1 MKRLLDDY
9 IFDDT
14 LRYEG
19 HKLIYRDADG
29 MEIVL
34 GGMMG
39 AAVLSAL
46 LDNTDEGDARG
57 IAIDSEA
64 QRVEFFN
71 RYEREVR
78 RDNGGLFT
86 TEVEALSA
94 AYIELAGT
102 DALLRICRNDR
113 LFDLAFG
120 LVVEYMHR
128 LVIEQVCP
136 HIYDAVPWRMP
147 FAQWLFDAGY
157 AETMRQHL
165 LTIQWTDPAA
175 VYALAQELNSD
186 QDSDTVEPTFIF
198 EGEKAELL
206 MSDYF
211 RWLWTQVQAQAA
223 MMPDEKVQLA
233 QLKPEVFKQETN
245 WDFIK
250 PELKDLAPEDLNLF
264 RKWMAQWTDFIT
276 KQLGAADEP
285 DTKHKKVVNQE
296 LFLDNVMSVPEENNY
311 VAVRE
316 YILERCL
323 YDKDFHTYYTT
334 RTLTR
339 LCEQLTILFG
349 WYVNPNHLG
358 KRLNSHKRTKN
369 R

>member
-39 AAVLSAL
+39 AAVLCTL

-64 QRVEFFN
+64 QRAEFFN

-86 TEVEALSA
+86 TEVEALSN
-94 AYIELAGT
+94 AYMELAGS

-120 LVVEYMHR
+120 LVVDYMQR
-128 LVIEQVCP
+128 LVVEQVCA
-136 HIYDAVPWRMP
+136 HIYEAVPWRMP
-147 FAQWLFDAGY
+147 FAQWLFDAGL

-165 LTIQWTDPAA
+165 LTIQWADAAA
-175 VYALAQELNSD
+175 VYALAQELHSD
-186 QDSDTVEPTFIF
+186 QDSEPVEPTFVF
-198 EGEKAELL
+198 DGENAEQL

-223 MMPDEKVQLA
+223 EMPDAKVQLA
-233 QLKPEVFKQETN
+233 QLKPEVIKQETN

-250 PELKDLAPEDLNLF
+250 PELKNLDPEDLNLF

-285 DTKHKKVVNQE
+285 NTERKKVINQE
-296 LFLDNVMSVPEENNY
+296 LILDNVMPVPEENNY

-316 YILERCL
+316 YILERCR
-323 YDKDFHTYYTT
+323 YDKDFNTYYTT
-334 RTLTR
+334 RPLTR
-339 LCEQLTILFG
+339 LCEQLTFLFG

-358 KRLNSHKRTKN
+358 KRINSHKRTKN

>member
-39 AAVLSAL
+39 AAVLCTL

-57 IAIDSEA
+57 IAIDSET
-64 QRVEFFN
+64 QRAEFFN

-86 TEVEALSA
+86 TEVDALSN
-94 AYIELAGT
+94 AYMELAGS

-120 LVVEYMHR
+120 LVVDYMQR

-165 LTIQWTDPAA
+165 LTVQWTDAAA

-186 QDSDTVEPTFIF
+186 QDSEPTEPTFVF
-198 EGEKAELL
+198 DGENAEQL

-223 MMPDEKVQLA
+223 EMPDAKVQLA
-233 QLKPEVFKQETN
+233 QLKPFVLEQETH
-245 WDFIK
+245 WDFLN
-250 PELKDLAPEDLNLF
+250 PELKNLVPEDLNLF

-285 DTKHKKVVNQE
+285 NTERKKVINQE
-296 LFLDNVMSVPEENNY
+296 LILDNVMPVPEENNY

-316 YILERCL
+316 YILERCR
-323 YDKDFHTYYTT
+323 YDKDFNTYYTT
-334 RTLTR
+334 RPLTR
-339 LCEQLTILFG
+339 LCEQLTFLFG

>member
-29 MEIVL
+29 VEIVL

-39 AAVLSAL
+39 AAALSAL

-64 QRVEFFN
+64 QRAEFFT

-86 TEVEALSA
+86 TEVEALSN
-94 AYIELAGT
+94 AYMELAGT
-102 DALLRICRNDR
+102 DALQRICRNDR

-120 LVVEYMHR
+120 LVVDYMQH
-128 LVIEQVCP
+128 LVIEREHA
-136 HIYDAVPWRMP
+136 HIYEAVPWRMP
-147 FAQWLFDAGY
+147 FAQWLFDAGF
-157 AETMRQHL
+157 AETQRQHL
-165 LTIQWTDPAA
+165 LTVQWADAAA

-186 QDSDTVEPTFIF
+186 QDSEPVEPTFVF
-198 EGEKAELL
+198 DGENAEHL

-223 MMPDEKVQLA
+223 EMPDAKVQLA
-233 QLKPEVFKQETN
+233 QLKPEVIKQETN

-250 PELKDLAPEDLNLF
+250 PELKDLDPEDLNLF

-285 DTKHKKVVNQE
+285 NTERKKVLNQE
-296 LFLDNVMSVPEENNY
+296 LILDNVMPVPEENNY

-316 YILERCL
+316 YILERCR
-323 YDKDFHTYYTT
+323 YDEDFNTYYTT
-334 RTLTR
+334 RPLTR
-339 LCEQLTILFG
+339 LCEQLTFLFG

-358 KRLNSHKRTKN
+358 KRINSHKRTKN